1 MNCIS
6 PPELEASQLLA
17 YLDGEA
23 DPQTASHLE
32 QCEYCR
38 GKANALDRLQDRLTS
53 HLYRITCPSSLELGE
68 YQLHI
73 LPASQ
78 MLIVAQH
85 VRECPH
91 CERELDQLQDF
102 LGELMPTPAGGL
114 LGKAKVLIAR
124 LISSEAGPGS
134 PWAVPALRGEAKGPL
149 VFEADGIVI
158 TLDVQTGSNKQAS
171 IQGQVAADDQDQWTG
186 AVVRLQQAGTP
197 VLTASLDDLGAFAFE
212 AVPPGSIDLKIASP
226 NGVEVQIPN
235 IDIAI

>member
-6 PPELEASQLLA
+6 PPELEVSQLLA

-23 DPQTASHLE
+23 DPQTTSHLE
-32 QCEYCR
+32 HCEYCR

-53 HLYRITCPSSLELGE
+53 HLYRRTCPSSLELGE
-68 YQLHI
+68 YHLRL
-73 LPASQ
+73 LPAPQ
-78 MLIVAQH
+78 MLLLAQH

-91 CERELDQLQDF
+91 CERELAQLQDF
-102 LGELMPTPAGGL
+102 LSELMPTPVAGL

-124 LISSEAGPGS
+124 LISSEASPGS
-134 PWAVPALRGEAKGPL
+134 PMAVPALRGKAKGPL
-149 VFEADGIVI
+149 VFEADGLVI
-158 TLDVQTGSNKQAS
+158 TLDVQSGSHKQAS

-186 AVVRLQQAGTP
+186 AVVRLQQAGPP

-212 AVPPGSIDLKIASP
+212 AVSPGSFELRITSP

-235 IDIAI
+235 IDIAL